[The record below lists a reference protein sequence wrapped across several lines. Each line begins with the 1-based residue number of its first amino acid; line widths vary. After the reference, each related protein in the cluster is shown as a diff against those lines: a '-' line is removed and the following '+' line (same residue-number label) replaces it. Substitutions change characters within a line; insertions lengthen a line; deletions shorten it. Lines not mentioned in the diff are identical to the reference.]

1 MKRMALYIGLFVV
14 GIFPFSAHAVLP
26 PDVIYSVGTQLYAT
40 LAGVGVFILGS
51 ILAVVPFI
59 KGLFGR
65 VWTPKVGL
73 PLLGIICLFGASLF
87 LFYSLV
93 NVVEAPSPFDSGP
106 KDTSTTTSTSAQHR
120 FFADRFVVIGKRD
133 AGEKFLLNL
142 DVNRKERV
150 DGAFE
155 HYYLGKLLTGNDTW
169 NFYENRT
176 ASGTEVLP
184 DLFFSRF
191 QAEEAADHSARD
203 TFTFSFMHDG
213 KAYTVVTEELSADF
227 LTKNTPEYTWYTSAG
242 KASVSIDGISFPA
255 QVMYQKT
262 YSTDYRPTIFFE
274 GGDTLSPET
283 TQLVLWNEKGDFY
296 FVDNTVVDQTH
307 PAYASHFWAL
317 KKTTEGMMYKS
328 FEGSARKEN
337 GEEGVSFAS
346 SIPAFENTNISLGV
360 VAPMERPDEGWVEGT
375 LTNGGIKEFVYGLG
389 YHHVWNK

>member
-1 MKRMALYIGLFVV
+1 MKRMALYLGLFVV

-26 PDVIYSVGTQLYAT
+26 PDIIYSVGTQLYAT

-106 KDTSTTTSTSAQHR
+106 KDTSTTTSQTSQHR
-120 FFADRFVVIGKRD
+120 FFADRFVVVGKTD
-133 AGEKFLLNL
+133 VGEKFLLNI
-142 DVNRKERV
+142 DINRKERV
-150 DGAFE
+150 DSAFE

-169 NFYENRT
+169 SFYEDRT
-176 ASGTEVLP
+176 APDTGVLS

-191 QAEEAADHSARD
+191 QAEEAADHSARN
-203 TFTFSFMHDG
+203 TFTFSFMHGG
-213 KAYTVVTEELSADF
+213 KAYTIVTEELSADF

-242 KASVSIDGISFPA
+242 KARVSVDGISFPA

-262 YSTDYRPTIFFE
+262 YSTDYRPTIFFA
-274 GGDTLSPET
+274 GGDTLKSET
-283 TQLVLWNEKGDFY
+283 TQFVLWNKKGDFY
-296 FVDNTVVDQTH
+296 FTDNTKVEEAH

-317 KKTTEGMMYKS
+317 KKTAEGVMYKT
-328 FEGSARKEN
+328 FEGYARKESSDQ
-337 GEEGVSFAS
+337 GVSFVS
-346 SIPAFENTNISLGV
+346 SIPSFDNANLSLDV
-360 VAPMERPDEGWVEGT
+360 VVPMEGSDEGWVEGVLKNAGNT
-375 LTNGGIKEFVYGLG
+375 ELVYGLG
-389 YHHVWNK
+389 YHHIWNK